1 MTLDKFMMSLV
12 TQSASRCLLFL
23 PFRVEKWLLYFFYK
37 LRFFFN
43 KWIIKSLLVGC
54 IDLESAEDERKRN
67 STYHSLLTF

>member
-1 MTLDKFMMSLV
+1 M
-12 TQSASRCLLFL
+12 AS
-23 PFRVEKWLLYFFYK
+23 VFFYK